1 MFGPGCSLLDV
12 FFLMKRNRIVVM
24 GFMGSMPIAGVI
36 WQHIHYVVGLQRL
49 GCDVYYIEDSARL
62 PYNPQTFEVNNEFVY
77 AAQGLDRLLKEFG
90 FKNHWG
96 FCARYLPSNPT
107 AGLPLK
113 RIRQLYREAD
123 AILNIC
129 GTQEFNDDL
138 LVSDRIL
145 YIESDPGVEQ
155 IKIDKRVKSTVEYLR
170 RHRALFTFG
179 ENIGTKDFPVLL
191 HGFNWLPTRQPVVT
205 DLWKS
210 ARSPSRAAVFT
221 TIANWS
227 TSGLKDIAW
236 RGKRYL
242 WSKSREFLRF
252 ISAPKEAGE
261 TFEMATNIDD
271 SRTRRKFKQN
281 AWRLTSPLQM
291 SVDYWLYRD
300 YIQRSKGEFTVAKD
314 QYVRLN
320 TGWFS
325 DRSACY
331 LAAGRPVIT
340 QETGF
345 TKNYGGKLGLLSFRT
360 LDEIANAVKRI
371 NADYTKPSLAAYA
384 LAREVFEAE
393 TVLKSILDRA
403 GILGDGANPSWS
415 ARDLN
420 VESMYR
426 VCCVR
431 KGHLLMQIRTL
442 IFKYAV

>member
-1 MFGPGCSLLDV
+1 MLGPGCALLDV
-12 FFLMKRNRIVVM
+12 FFVVKRKRIVVM

-62 PYNPQTFEVNNEFVY
+62 PYNPQTFEVNNEFDY
-77 AAQGLDRLLKEFG
+77 AAQVLDRLSQEFG
-90 FKNHWG
+90 FRNHWG

-129 GTQEFNDDL
+129 GTQELNDDL

-155 IKIDKRVKSTVEYLR
+155 IKIDKRLRSTLDYLR

-179 ENIGTKDFPVLL
+179 ENIGTKSFPVPT
-191 HGFNWLPTRQPVVT
+191 HGFKWLPTRQPVVT
-205 DLWKS
+205 DLWKTDR
-210 ARSPSRAAVFT
+210 ALPRAAAFT
-221 TIANWS
+221 SVANWS
-227 TSGLKDIAW
+227 TSGLKDITW
-236 RGKRYL
+236 RRKKYL

-252 ISAPKEAGE
+252 ISAPKKSGE
-261 TFEMATNIDD
+261 PFELATNIEDVKTQK
-271 SRTRRKFKQN
+271 RFLRN
-281 AWRLTSPLQM
+281 GWRLRCPLQM
-291 SVDYWLYRD
+291 SVDYWRYRD
-300 YIQRSKGEFTVAKD
+300 YIRRSKGEFTVAKD

-345 TKNYGGKLGLLSFRT
+345 TNTYGGKLGLLSFRS
-360 LDEIANAVKRI
+360 LDEIVDAVKMI
-371 NADYTKPSLAAYA
+371 NANYAKHSRAASA
-384 LAREVFEAE
+384 LACEFFEAE
-393 TVLKSILDRA
+393 KVLESVLDRA
-403 GILGDGANPSWS
+403 GI
-415 ARDLN
+415 
-420 VESMYR
+420 
-426 VCCVR
+426 
-431 KGHLLMQIRTL
+431 
-442 IFKYAV
+442 